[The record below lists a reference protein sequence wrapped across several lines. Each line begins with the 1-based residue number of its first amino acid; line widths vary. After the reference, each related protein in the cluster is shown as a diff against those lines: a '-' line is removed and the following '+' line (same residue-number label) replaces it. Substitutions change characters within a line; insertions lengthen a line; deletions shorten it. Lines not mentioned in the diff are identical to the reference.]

1 MAANA
6 QFPLFLPELIR
17 CHPVTMAKFRK
28 QRNRDFKVYA
38 EGSTA
43 CVIRHTSFQKG
54 ERLADLGLYVRV
66 YDENTGEHCGYQ
78 IASSRLASGPGSSLE
93 QPSSAAI
100 RAHEMR
106 KFAELNGR
114 SRTAGMPENKRLERE
129 KQIDVHTG
137 KYLLAEDEL
146 ERVIAKV
153 RVWKQIGAKKKD
165 ILRVWP
171 KGAPLPPAQQTVV
184 GR

>member
-1 MAANA
+1 
-6 QFPLFLPELIR
+6 
-17 CHPVTMAKFRK
+17 MAKFRK
-28 QRNRDFKVYA
+28 QRNREFKVYA
-38 EGSTA
+38 EDSSI

-54 ERLADLGLYVRV
+54 ERLADLGVYARV
-66 YDENTGEHCGYQ
+66 YDPHTGEHRGYQ
-78 IASSRLASGPGSSLE
+78 VASSRPAIGPGSSLE
-93 QPSSAAI
+93 QPSTGGI

-106 KFAELNGR
+106 KFAGLNGR
-114 SRTAGMPENKRLERE
+114 SRTAGMPEHKRLERE

-137 KYLLAEDEL
+137 KRLLAEDEL

-153 RVWKQIGAKKKD
+153 RVWKQVGAKKKD